1 MDLSRLLNPQQL
13 EAVYATEGPVLILA
27 GAGSGKTR
35 VITYRVV
42 HLVEGVGVRPDSILA
57 VTFTNKAADQMKFRV
72 RNLLQ
77 GSRSG
82 DPLISTFHSFCVRLL
97 RREIHE
103 LGYTRDF
110 TIYDDSDQMQVVKA
124 SMKDLKVDEKIVSAR
139 TIQSRISSAKN
150 HGKTPDKLTE
160 ESWEPSW
167 EYTAAVFRDYD
178 KRLKKSN
185 ALDFDDLLIKS
196 VEIFDKSPET
206 AKRYSARYP
215 YVMVDEYQDT
225 NRQQYRLVRHLTSMH
240 SNVCVVG
247 DEDQS
252 IYSWRGADIQNI
264 LSFEKDYPSVRVIR
278 LEQNYRSTKTI
289 LAAASAVVANNE
301 MRKGKSLWTQNP
313 PGERITYMEASDSD
327 EEAMFT
333 AERIL
338 GYQKSRPDARIAVLY
353 RTNFLSRVM
362 EEKLRRYNMKY
373 RIAGGFSFYER
384 AEIKDMIGYLTI
396 ALNPQDSVHV
406 LRVINSPVRGIG
418 KSTTDTLQD
427 IAVERETSVW
437 GAIKIAI
444 DEQRFPTR
452 TIRALESFHQMVES
466 FIQAAPE
473 LSNAQLLEK
482 IVTAT
487 KYVEMLHEEG
497 TEEAMNRV
505 ENIRELL
512 TAAEESQE
520 RGEQLRDFLDHAAL
534 VSDQD
539 SYDEQAPV
547 TLMTL
552 HTAKGLEFPV
562 VFIMG
567 LEDGLFP
574 HSRSIGD
581 ANQLEE
587 ERRLFYV
594 GMTRAEEKLYLSSAR
609 FRRYFGNTDQQ
620 VSEPSRFLTEIPQE
634 LVEDANES
642 RRRPAVQYQG
652 STYNSVDA
660 VTRALGGGGIRKP
673 AAATP
678 SAAAKAAP
686 GRKSP
691 GGKWTMG
698 TRIRHPRFGNGTILR
713 TEGEGDDLKLTI
725 SFMSHGLKKMIA
737 KYAELEVV

>member
-1 MDLSRLLNPQQL
+1 VDLSRLLNPQQL
-13 EAVYATEGPVLILA
+13 EAVQATEGPVLILA

-42 HLVEGVGVRPDSILA
+42 HLIEGIGVRPDSILA

-103 LGYTRDF
+103 LGYSRDF
-110 TIYDDSDQMQVVKA
+110 TIYDDTDQMQVVKA

-167 EYTAAVFRDYD
+167 EFTAAVFRDYD

-206 AKRYSARYP
+206 AQRYSARYP
-215 YVMVDEYQDT
+215 HVMVDEYQDT

-264 LSFEKDYPSVRVIR
+264 LSFEKDYPDVRVIR

-333 AERIL
+333 AEKIL

-406 LRVINSPVRGIG
+406 LRVINSPARGIG

-437 GAIKIAI
+437 GAIRVAI

-452 TIRALESFHQMVES
+452 TIRALESFYQMVES
-466 FIQAAPE
+466 FIQAAPD

-520 RGEQLRDFLDHAAL
+520 RGEHLREFLDHAAL

-539 SYDEQAPV
+539 SYDEQAPI

-552 HTAKGLEFPV
+552 HTAKGLEFPI

-609 FRRYFGNTDQQ
+609 FRRYFGNAEQQ

-634 LVEDANES
+634 LVEDAGES
-642 RRRPAVQYQG
+642 RRRPTMPYQG

-660 VTRALGGGGIRKP
+660 VTRALGGGMRHS
-673 AAATP
+673 ASAP

-686 GRKSP
+686 GRKSS